1 MIPLI
6 ASASARTAPLVSQYF
21 MSVAVLSA
29 FRSKDPNRQVGACI
43 VDPSTSRIVGIGYN
57 GFPIG
62 ITDDELPWA
71 RTADSWLDTKYP
83 YVCHAEVNAICNKN
97 CESLKGCRIY
107 VTLHPCN
114 ECAKLIIQSRIAE
127 VIFLCDAH
135 KDDNSMSAS
144 RKMLELAGVRSR
156 PHTPAVPRVVID
168 FDAVAV

>member
-1 MIPLI
+1 MHYPPRPILFSP
-6 ASASARTAPLVSQYF
+6 
-21 MSVAVLSA
+21 
-29 FRSKDPNRQVGACI
+29 
-43 VDPSTSRIVGIGYN
+43 PSPSHPR
-57 GFPIG
+57 
-62 ITDDELPWA
+62 
-71 RTADSWLDTKYP
+71 
-83 YVCHAEVNAICNKN
+83 
-97 CESLKGCRIY
+97 Y

-135 KDDNSMSAS
+135 KDDNSMAAS